1 MSLTNKLIWLGDEP
15 VPPAEPRF
23 LSYFQWRLKRFRPF
37 TLPVYKINKN
47 VKPSDETVAAM
58 RDVVTNLPAFP
69 AMVMAQYGV
78 ALLPVNHLWND
89 IHYLLGWFGPPGR
102 DRTEGYDYVGGI
114 CVNDGHLAVVAETVC
129 VRNRGWQKQGNL
141 VGIAW
146 HELGHCFNRALARF
160 LALDYEGFCD
170 TPEFRAAWL
179 ADSSKLVGSYR
190 NQFAYFL
197 QADGRGESEAFAECF
212 AVALGMG
219 CIESNTKD
227 FPLYFPRC
235 LAVVKAVIENRIE
248 DALSGNFDLGLDA
261 DSDKATDVITTPDAS
276 PEASSN
282 GSPEASSNNASDV
295 RLDNRAL
302 ALAKL
307 EALLSSSSLVPNQPS
322 S

>member
-1 MSLTNKLIWLGDEP
+1 
-15 VPPAEPRF
+15 
-23 LSYFQWRLKRFRPF
+23 
-37 TLPVYKINKN
+37 
-47 VKPSDETVAAM
+47 M

-69 AMVMAQYGV
+69 AEVMAQYGV

-114 CVNDGHLAVVAETVC
+114 CLNDGHLAVVAETVC
-129 VRNRGWQKQGNL
+129 VRKRGWQKQGNL

-160 LALDYEGFCD
+160 LALDCDGFCD

-197 QADGRGESEAFAECF
+197 QAEGRGESEAFAECF

-219 CIESNTKD
+219 CIESNTQD

-235 LAVVKAVIENRIE
+235 LAVVKALIENRIE
-248 DALSGNFDLGLDA
+248 DALSGNFDLGADSDA
-261 DSDKATDVITTPDAS
+261 DSDS
-276 PEASSN
+276 
-282 GSPEASSNNASDV
+282 ASDV
-295 RLDNRAL
+295 TATPTASSESSSVDASDGSLGNRAL

-307 EALLSSSSLVPNQPS
+307 EALLSSSSLIPNQPS